1 MSIPRKIL
9 VSCLQVV
16 YPALD
21 AKVKNVTSAYSVEHE
36 DEERLFEQLSA
47 LLSIAVR
54 QDGKQRA
61 ATLRQLECKIE
72 EVHTTLRKH
81 LAKEEEQLF
90 PLLLKH
96 FTFAEQVDF
105 PAADSLYTW
114 HGQLCHASVLS
125 EAAVCSP
132 VLLSA
137 SHPVVLQAELVAQF
151 LCCIPL
157 ATVEVVLAWLK
168 PVVPEEEQA
177 ELLNHVSSH
186 DPVMSVAY
194 ASLSF
199 HLS

>member
-1 MSIPRKIL
+1 M
-9 VSCLQVV
+9 QVV

-47 LLSIAVR
+47 LLSMALR

-96 FTFAEQVDF
+96 FTFAEQVSF
-105 PAADSLYTW
+105 NTKSM
-114 HGQLCHASVLS
+114 
-125 EAAVCSP
+125 
-132 VLLSA
+132 
-137 SHPVVLQAELVAQF
+137 
-151 LCCIPL
+151 
-157 ATVEVVLAWLK
+157 WL
-168 PVVPEEEQA
+168 
-177 ELLNHVSSH
+177 
-186 DPVMSVAY
+186 
-194 ASLSF
+194 
-199 HLS
+199 

>member
-1 MSIPRKIL
+1 MSTACKVL

-54 QDGKQRA
+54 QDGRQRT

-96 FTFAEQVDF
+96 FTFAEQVNF
-105 PAADSLYTW
+105 PAA
-114 HGQLCHASVLS
+114 G
-125 EAAVCSP
+125 
-132 VLLSA
+132 
-137 SHPVVLQAELVAQF
+137 
-151 LCCIPL
+151 
-157 ATVEVVLAWLK
+157 
-168 PVVPEEEQA
+168 
-177 ELLNHVSSH
+177 
-186 DPVMSVAY
+186 
-194 ASLSF
+194 
-199 HLS
+199 

>member
-1 MSIPRKIL
+1 MILARQPSPAAPSDKDHMSCKIL
-9 VSCLQVV
+9 VSLYCLQVV

-54 QDGKQRA
+54 QDGRQRA

-105 PAADSLYTW
+105 L
-114 HGQLCHASVLS
+114 
-125 EAAVCSP
+125 AAVLDTGSCVTP
-132 VLLSA
+132 
-137 SHPVVLQAELVAQF
+137 
-151 LCCIPL
+151 LC
-157 ATVEVVLAWLK
+157 
-168 PVVPEEEQA
+168 
-177 ELLNHVSSH
+177 
-186 DPVMSVAY
+186 
-194 ASLSF
+194 
-199 HLS
+199 

>member
-1 MSIPRKIL
+1 M
-9 VSCLQVV
+9 QVV

-54 QDGKQRA
+54 QDGRQRA

-96 FTFAEQVDF
+96 FTFAEQVDC
-105 PAADSLYTW
+105 PAADRLYTW
-114 HGQLCHASVLS
+114 HCQLCNAFVLS
-125 EAAVCSP
+125 EAADFIQHFSV
-132 VLLSA
+132 
-137 SHPVVLQAELVAQF
+137 HPI
-151 LCCIPL
+151 LCCYR
-157 ATVEVVLAWLK
+157 
-168 PVVPEEEQA
+168 Q
-177 ELLNHVSSH
+177 S
-186 DPVMSVAY
+186 
-194 ASLSF
+194 
-199 HLS
+199 

>member
-72 EVHTTLRKH
+72 EVHITLRKH

-105 PAADSLYTW
+105 PAADWLYTW
-114 HGQLCHASVLS
+114 HRHLCNASVLS
-125 EAAVCSP
+125 EAAVLFS
-132 VLLSA
+132 VLSSA
-137 SHPVVLQAELVAQF
+137 SHTVVLQAELVAQF

>member
-1 MSIPRKIL
+1 MSIPPKIL

-72 EVHTTLRKH
+72 EVHITLRKH

-105 PAADSLYTW
+105 PAAD
-114 HGQLCHASVLS
+114 
-125 EAAVCSP
+125 
-132 VLLSA
+132 
-137 SHPVVLQAELVAQF
+137 
-151 LCCIPL
+151 
-157 ATVEVVLAWLK
+157 
-168 PVVPEEEQA
+168 
-177 ELLNHVSSH
+177 
-186 DPVMSVAY
+186 
-194 ASLSF
+194 
-199 HLS
+199 